1 MLVFSYCI
9 CISHGPT
16 EKQNQWDVYICVHI
30 YMNICMTF
38 VSIYSGNRKVER
50 ERRIEEMIKKDI
62 FSKLVTIIMESRKSK
77 ICRARQQQP
86 DDSGES

>member
-1 MLVFSYCI
+1 M
-9 CISHGPT
+9 
-16 EKQNQWDVYICVHI
+16 
-30 YMNICMTF
+30 
-38 VSIYSGNRKVER
+38 ER

-77 ICRARQQQP
+77 ICRARQQPP